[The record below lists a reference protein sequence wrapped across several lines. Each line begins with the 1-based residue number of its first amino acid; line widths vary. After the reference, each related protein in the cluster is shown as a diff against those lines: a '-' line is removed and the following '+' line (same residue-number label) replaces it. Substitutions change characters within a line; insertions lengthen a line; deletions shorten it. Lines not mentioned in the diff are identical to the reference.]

1 MSSTDLKN
9 YGMRIARLNSGIH
22 KMESIIDNSQNEP
35 EESSQNLD
43 NVKDAKILVVGCGGA
58 GNNQIT
64 RIQKKDVEG
73 AETVA
78 INTDKQHLE
87 MSSADR
93 KILVGRDLTKGL
105 GAGGQP
111 EKGARAA
118 EENRAELRNLFKE
131 ADMAFLTAGMGGGT
145 GTGVTPVLAEI
156 AKKEDCIVIG
166 TVTMPFEIEGARMSK
181 AEDGLYQLR
190 QHVDTAIVIENDK
203 LLDIAGDMPLDQA
216 FGVADELI
224 TTMIKGIT
232 ETISKPSLVNLDYAD
247 VQAIMNNGGVAVVGY
262 GESDTNSKGKEAI
275 HEALSNPLLDVEFE
289 GANGALLHVAGGEDL
304 TLNEINEVGQHVKTK
319 LDSQA
324 QTIWGAR
331 VREDLQGKIQVI
343 SIITGVKSPYVL
355 GELDEEEE
363 SEVTGDVEDLGL
375 ELVD

>member
-1 MSSTDLKN
+1 
-9 YGMRIARLNSGIH
+9 
-22 KMESIIDNSQNEP
+22 MESIIDDAEQTDEKTSE
-35 EESSQNLD
+35 NLD
-43 NVKDAKILVVGCGGA
+43 DVKDARILVVGVGGA
-58 GNNQIT
+58 GNNQVT
-64 RIQKKDVEG
+64 RIQNKDVQG

-93 KILVGRDLTKGL
+93 KILVGKDLTRGL

-111 EKGARAA
+111 EKGARSA
-118 EENRAELRNLFKE
+118 EENRAELRNLFKD
-131 ADMAFLTAGMGGGT
+131 ADMVFLTCGMGGGT
-145 GTGVTPVLAEI
+145 GTGATPVLAEI
-156 AKKEDCIVIG
+156 AAKEDCIVIG

-181 AEDGLYQLR
+181 AEEGLYQLR
-190 QHVDTAIVIENDK
+190 QHVDTAIVIENDR

-247 VQAIMNNGGVAVVGY
+247 VQAIMNQGGVAVVGY
-262 GESDTNSKGKEAI
+262 GESDTANKGEEAI
-275 HEALSNPLLDVEFE
+275 HEALSNPLLDVEFD

-304 TLNEINEVGQHVKTK
+304 TLNEINDVGQRVTDK

-324 QTIWGAR
+324 QVIWGAR
-331 VREDLQGKIQVI
+331 IREDLEGKMQVI

-355 GELDEEEE
+355 GELEEEEE
-363 SEVTGDVEDLGL
+363 SEVTGDVNDLGL
-375 ELVD
+375 EIVE

>member
-1 MSSTDLKN
+1 
-9 YGMRIARLNSGIH
+9 
-22 KMESIIDNSQNEP
+22 MESIIDNTEKT
-35 EESSQNLD
+35 EKTENLED
-43 NVKDAKILVVGCGGA
+43 VKDAKILVVGAGGA
-58 GNNQIT
+58 GNNQVT
-64 RIQKKDVEG
+64 RIQNKDIQG
-73 AETVA
+73 AETVV
-78 INTDKQHLE
+78 INTDKQHLQ

-111 EKGARAA
+111 KKGARSV
-118 EENRAELRNLFKE
+118 EENRAELRNLFKD
-131 ADMAFLTAGMGGGT
+131 ADMVFLTAGLGGGT
-145 GTGVTPVLAEI
+145 GTGAAPVLAQI

-181 AEDGLYQLR
+181 AEEGLYKLR

-232 ETISKPSLVNLDYAD
+232 ETISQPSLVNLDYAD
-247 VQAIMNNGGVAVVGY
+247 VQAIMNEGGVAVVGY
-262 GESDTNSKGKEAI
+262 GESDTNNKGKEAI
-275 HEALSNPLLDVEFE
+275 HEALSNPLLDVEFD

-304 TLNEINEVGQHVKTK
+304 TLNEINEVGQHVKSK
-319 LDSQA
+319 LDTNA

-331 VREDLQGKIQVI
+331 VKDELQGKLQVI
-343 SIITGVKSPYVL
+343 SIITGVESPYIL
-355 GELDEEEE
+355 
-363 SEVTGDVEDLGL
+363 GDVEEEQETEVSGDVNDLGL
-375 ELVD
+375 EIME

>member
-1 MSSTDLKN
+1 
-9 YGMRIARLNSGIH
+9 
-22 KMESIIDNSQNEP
+22 MESIIDDAEQNEKT
-35 EESSQNLD
+35 SQNLD
-43 NVKDAKILVVGCGGA
+43 DVKDARILVVGIGGA
-58 GNNQIT
+58 GNNQVT
-64 RIQKKDVEG
+64 RIQNKEVEG
-73 AETVA
+73 ADTVA

-93 KILVGRDLTKGL
+93 KILVGRDLTRGL

-111 EKGARAA
+111 EKGARSA
-118 EENRAELRNLFKE
+118 EENRAELRNLFKD
-131 ADMAFLTAGMGGGT
+131 ADMVFLTAGMGGGT
-145 GTGVTPVLAEI
+145 GTGATPVLAEI

-181 AEDGLYQLR
+181 AEEGLYQLR
-190 QHVDTAIVIENDK
+190 QHVDTAIVIENDR

-247 VQAIMNNGGVAVVGY
+247 VQAIMNQGGVAVVGY
-262 GESDTNSKGKEAI
+262 GESDTNNKGKEAI
-275 HEALSNPLLDVEFE
+275 HEALSNPLLDVEFD

-304 TLNEINEVGQHVKTK
+304 TLNEINDVGQQVTNK
-319 LDSQA
+319 LDNQA
-324 QTIWGAR
+324 QVIWGAR
-331 VREDLQGKIQVI
+331 IRDDLQGKMQVI

-355 GELDEEEE
+355 GELEEEEE
-363 SEVTGDVEDLGL
+363 SEVTGDVNDLGL
-375 ELVD
+375 EIVD

>member
-1 MSSTDLKN
+1 
-9 YGMRIARLNSGIH
+9 
-22 KMESIIDNSQNEP
+22 MESIINNT
-35 EESSQNLD
+35 ESKKDVQNLD
-43 NVKDAKILVVGCGGA
+43 DVKDAKILVVGAGGA
-58 GNNQIT
+58 GNNQVT

-73 AETVA
+73 AETVV

-105 GAGGQP
+105 GAGGHP

-118 EENRAELRNLFKE
+118 EENRAELRNLFKD
-131 ADMAFLTAGMGGGT
+131 ADMVFLTCGLGGGT

-181 AEDGLYQLR
+181 AEEGLYKLR

-224 TTMIKGIT
+224 TTMIKGVT

-247 VQAIMNNGGVAVVGY
+247 VKAIMNEGGVAVVGY
-262 GESDTNSKGKEAI
+262 GESDTNNKGEEAI
-275 HEALSNPLLDVEFE
+275 HEALSNPLLDVEFD
-289 GANGALLHVAGGEDL
+289 GANGALLHVAGGQDL
-304 TLNEINEVGQHVKTK
+304 TLNEINAVGQSVKNN
-319 LDSQA
+319 LDPQA
-324 QTIWGAR
+324 QVIWGAR
-331 VREDLQGKIQVI
+331 VREELEGKLQVI

-355 GELDEEEE
+355 GEVEEEQE
-363 SEVTGDVEDLGL
+363 TEVSDVNDLGL
-375 ELVD
+375 EVMK

>member
-1 MSSTDLKN
+1 LGD
-9 YGMRIARLNSGIH
+9 
-22 KMESIIDNSQNEP
+22 
-35 EESSQNLD
+35 
-43 NVKDAKILVVGCGGA
+43 VKDAKILVVGVGGA
-58 GNNQIT
+58 GNNQVT

-87 MSSADR
+87 ISSADR

-111 EKGARAA
+111 EKGARSA
-118 EENRAELRNLFKE
+118 EENRAELRELFKE
-131 ADMAFLTAGMGGGT
+131 ADMVFITCGLGGGT
-145 GTGVTPVLAEI
+145 GTGAAPVLAEI

-181 AEDGLYQLR
+181 AEDGLYRMR

-224 TTMIKGIT
+224 TTMIKGVT

-247 VQAIMNNGGVAVVGY
+247 VQAIMNEGGVAVVGY
-262 GESDTNSKGKEAI
+262 GESDTKNKGKEAI
-275 HEALSNPLLDVEFE
+275 HEALSNPLLDVEFD
-289 GANGALLHVAGGEDL
+289 GANGALIHVAGGQDL
-304 TLNEINEVGQHVKTK
+304 TLNEINDVGQNVKEH
-319 LDSQA
+319 LDSHA
-324 QTIWGAR
+324 QVIWGAR
-331 VREDLQGKIQVI
+331 VREELKGKLQVI
-343 SIITGVKSPYVL
+343 SIVTGVRSPYVL
-355 GELDEEEE
+355 GEVNEEKE
-363 SEVTGDVEDLGL
+363 SEVKGDVNDLGI
-375 ELVD
+375 EVMDNS

>member
-1 MSSTDLKN
+1 
-9 YGMRIARLNSGIH
+9 
-22 KMESIIDNSQNEP
+22 MESIINDSQNNNEKP
-35 EESSQNLD
+35 SQNLD
-43 NVKDAKILVVGCGGA
+43 DVKDAKILVVGCGGA

-64 RIQKKDVEG
+64 RIQNKDVEG

-93 KILVGRDLTKGL
+93 KILVGKDLTKGL

-118 EENRAELRNLFKE
+118 EENRAELRNLFKD

-181 AEDGLYQLR
+181 AEEGLYELR

-289 GANGALLHVAGGEDL
+289 GANGALLHVAGGEEL
-304 TLNEINEVGQHVKTK
+304 TLNEINEVGQHVKEK
-319 LDSQA
+319 LDNQA

>member
-1 MSSTDLKN
+1 
-9 YGMRIARLNSGIH
+9 
-22 KMESIIDNSQNEP
+22 MESIIDDAEQNEKT
-35 EESSQNLD
+35 SQNLD
-43 NVKDAKILVVGCGGA
+43 DVKDARILVVGIGGA
-58 GNNQIT
+58 GNNQVT
-64 RIQKKDVEG
+64 RIQNKEVEG
-73 AETVA
+73 ADTVA

-93 KILVGRDLTKGL
+93 KILVGRDLTRGL

-111 EKGARAA
+111 EKGARSA
-118 EENRAELRNLFKE
+118 EENRAELRNLFKD
-131 ADMAFLTAGMGGGT
+131 ADMVFLTAGMGGGT
-145 GTGVTPVLAEI
+145 GTGATPVLAEI

-181 AEDGLYQLR
+181 AEEGLYQLR
-190 QHVDTAIVIENDK
+190 QHVDTAIVIENDR

-247 VQAIMNNGGVAVVGY
+247 VQAIMNQGGVAVVGY
-262 GESDTNSKGKEAI
+262 GESDTNNKGEEAI
-275 HEALSNPLLDVEFE
+275 HEALSNPLLDVEFD

-304 TLNEINEVGQHVKTK
+304 TLNEINDVGQQVTNK
-319 LDSQA
+319 LDNQA
-324 QTIWGAR
+324 QVIWGAR
-331 VREDLQGKIQVI
+331 IRDDLQGKMQVI

-355 GELDEEEE
+355 GELEEEEE
-363 SEVTGDVEDLGL
+363 SELTGDVNDLGL
-375 ELVD
+375 EIVD

>member
-1 MSSTDLKN
+1 
-9 YGMRIARLNSGIH
+9 
-22 KMESIIDNSQNEP
+22 MESIIDDAEQTDEKTSE
-35 EESSQNLD
+35 NLD
-43 NVKDAKILVVGCGGA
+43 DVKDARILVVGVGGA
-58 GNNQIT
+58 GNNQVT
-64 RIQKKDVEG
+64 RIQNKDVQG

-93 KILVGRDLTKGL
+93 KILVGKDLTRGL

-111 EKGARAA
+111 EKGARSA
-118 EENRAELRNLFKE
+118 EENRAELRNLFKD
-131 ADMAFLTAGMGGGT
+131 ADMVFLTCGMGGGT
-145 GTGVTPVLAEI
+145 GTGATPVLAEI
-156 AKKEDCIVIG
+156 AAKEDCIVIG

-181 AEDGLYQLR
+181 AEEGLYQLR
-190 QHVDTAIVIENDK
+190 QHVDTAIVIENDR

-247 VQAIMNNGGVAVVGY
+247 VQAIMNQGGVAVVGY
-262 GESDTNSKGKEAI
+262 GESDTNNKGEEAI
-275 HEALSNPLLDVEFE
+275 HEALSNPLLDVEFD

-304 TLNEINEVGQHVKTK
+304 TLNEINDVGQQVTDK
-319 LDSQA
+319 LNSQA
-324 QTIWGAR
+324 QVIWGAR
-331 VREDLQGKIQVI
+331 IRDDLEGKIQVI

-355 GELDEEEE
+355 GEIDEEEE
-363 SEVTGDVEDLGL
+363 SEVTGNVDDLGL
-375 ELVD
+375 EIVE

>member
-1 MSSTDLKN
+1 
-9 YGMRIARLNSGIH
+9 
-22 KMESIIDNSQNEP
+22 MESIIDNTEKT
-35 EESSQNLD
+35 EKTENLED
-43 NVKDAKILVVGCGGA
+43 VKDAKILVVGAGGA
-58 GNNQIT
+58 GNNQVT
-64 RIQKKDVEG
+64 RIQNKDIQG
-73 AETVA
+73 AETVV
-78 INTDKQHLE
+78 INTDKQHLQ

-111 EKGARAA
+111 EKGARSV
-118 EENRAELRNLFKE
+118 EENRAELRNLFKD
-131 ADMAFLTAGMGGGT
+131 ADMVFLTAGLGGGT
-145 GTGVTPVLAEI
+145 GTGAAPVLAQI

-181 AEDGLYQLR
+181 AEEGLYKLR

-232 ETISKPSLVNLDYAD
+232 ETISQPSLVNLDYAD
-247 VQAIMNNGGVAVVGY
+247 VQAIMNEGGVAVVGY
-262 GESDTNSKGKEAI
+262 GESDTNNKGKEAI
-275 HEALSNPLLDVEFE
+275 HEALSNPLLDVEFD

-304 TLNEINEVGQHVKTK
+304 TLNEINEVGQHVKSK
-319 LDSQA
+319 LDTNA

-331 VREDLQGKIQVI
+331 VKDELQGKLQVI
-343 SIITGVKSPYVL
+343 SIITGVESPYIL
-355 GELDEEEE
+355 
-363 SEVTGDVEDLGL
+363 GDVEEEQETEVSGDVNDLGL
-375 ELVD
+375 EIME